1 MFLFPEDHA
10 GVAAIYVLH
19 HGRDLRVN
27 LSERLHEVVLR
38 REHRGRGDQ
47 DYHDLPCGMGGAHQD
62 MAQEAVSG
70 ILIEYLHFE
79 GWKKFT
85 DRSDDLIRLF
95 VLDQACLHRENRV
108 GSLFVYAGDDTAF
121 PVAGHDCMDLVPVM
135 ERVVHADDLLN
146 PAERAEKIRNLFL
159 FVL

>member
-1 MFLFPEDHA
+1 M
-10 GVAAIYVLH
+10 
-19 HGRDLRVN
+19 N

-38 REHRGRGDQ
+38 QEHRGRGDQ

-85 DRSDDLIRLF
+85 DRSDDLIRLLF
-95 VLDQACLHRENRV
+95 SIRHVSTGRTV
-108 GSLFVYAGDDTAF
+108 WVPSLYTPEMIRPFLSR
-121 PVAGHDCMDLVPVM
+121 GHDCMDLVPVM

>member
-1 MFLFPEDHA
+1 
-10 GVAAIYVLH
+10 
-19 HGRDLRVN
+19 
-27 LSERLHEVVLR
+27 
-38 REHRGRGDQ
+38 
-47 DYHDLPCGMGGAHQD
+47 MGGAHQD

-85 DRSDDLIRLF
+85 DRSDDFVRLF

-108 GSLFVYAGDDTAF
+108 GSLLVYAGDDTSF
-121 PVAGHDCMDLVPVM
+121 PVAGHDRMDLVPVM
-135 ERVVHADDLLN
+135 ERVVHADDLLD
-146 PAERAEKIRNLFL
+146 PAERAEKIGDFFL

>member
-1 MFLFPEDHA
+1 
-10 GVAAIYVLH
+10 
-19 HGRDLRVN
+19 
-27 LSERLHEVVLR
+27 
-38 REHRGRGDQ
+38 
-47 DYHDLPCGMGGAHQD
+47 MGGAHQD